1 MAVEPHSVS
10 RMRFGAFEVDLAER
24 DLRRDGLKIKL
35 NEKPFQVLA
44 VLLER
49 AGRIVRRD
57 EIRACLWPADTYVD
71 FDANLNTA
79 LSTLRHALGDSAD
92 KPQYIETV
100 PRQGYRFIAP
110 VQIVEPPAPAPQII
124 AVAQAADS
132 NVPLENTIVL
142 AEPSA
147 TAAKSDIE
155 IDLDAANV
163 APPVFQRASRIAV
176 TSFAC
181 AFVFALA
188 VAGFLYLR
196 RGHASADAWNN
207 AETKVLVA
215 PFENL
220 SGDASLDYLSDGVT
234 EELIT
239 QLGAHSPAHIAV
251 VARTAAMQYRDRH
264 APLAKIAGEQKVG
277 YVVEGT
283 LNRQGDHVHLTAQL
297 FQASDGKIIW
307 AQSYDRGADDL
318 PAIEQDVTVNVA
330 RVLDVNVF
338 EKPSSLAVESARP
351 HQVNADAYDHY
362 LRGLYDMKSHT
373 ETGPDRTAE
382 SVKEFKRAIELDP
395 QFAEPYV
402 GLAQT
407 YVSAAEWSE
416 TDSRSSYAL
425 AKSAA
430 QEAIALDDSLADA
443 HEILAIVLYES
454 DWNWPAAELEF
465 HRALARDPNSAH
477 AIRIYAMYLAATQ
490 RFKQAMDEYQRAE
503 KIDPDPTDTDMN
515 YCTLLTV
522 TRDYDKSIPQCRKV
536 LDESPNNS
544 VAEYYLAAS
553 YAYRSSYADAL
564 ATAKKGGDSPMFQTE
579 VAIVYARTGKKPA
592 AERILSELESK
603 RARKPISDYA
613 LAEVYSELGDKPG
626 ALKLLRRSYEER
638 SPELLFLSDDED
650 FDNLRDTPE
659 FKQLISDIG
668 IPAAQADQKVAQ
680 LPHVEE
686 ARGK

>member
-1 MAVEPHSVS
+1 MAGDQNSVS

-24 DLRRDGLKIKL
+24 DLRRDGLKVKL

-110 VQIVEPPAPAPQII
+110 VDLVEAPPPRIAATAEAPI
-124 AVAQAADS
+124 ANGLLASTTA
-132 NVPLENTIVL
+132 L
-142 AEPSA
+142 AEAAA
-147 TAAKSDIE
+147 TAAKSPVE
-155 IDLDAANV
+155 IDLDAEYSAQ
-163 APPVFQRASRIAV
+163 PFFQRASRTAV

-196 RGHASADAWNN
+196 RGHANADAWNN

-220 SGDASLDYLSDGVT
+220 SGDASFDYLSDGVT

-239 QLGAHSPAHIAV
+239 QLGARSPARIAV
-251 VARTAAMQYRDRH
+251 VARTAAMQYRDHH
-264 APLAKIAGEQKVG
+264 APLAKIAGEQNVG

-283 LNRQGDHVHLTAQL
+283 LNRQADRVHLTAQL

-318 PAIEQDVTVNVA
+318 PNIEEDVAVNVA

-338 EKPSSLAVESARP
+338 EKPSSLAVASPRP

-373 ETGPDRTAE
+373 ETGPNRTAE

-416 TDSRSSYAL
+416 TDARPSYAL
-425 AKSAA
+425 AKTAA
-430 QEAIALDDSLADA
+430 QQAIALDDSLADA

-454 DWNWPAAELEF
+454 DWDWPAAEKEF

-477 AIRIYAMYLAATQ
+477 AMRIYAMYLAATQ
-490 RFKQAMDEYQRAE
+490 RFKQAMDEYQLAE

-515 YCTLLTV
+515 YCTLLTI
-522 TRDYDKSIPQCRKV
+522 TRDYEKSIPQCRKV

-553 YAYRSSYADAL
+553 YSYHQAYADAL
-564 ATAKKGGDSPMFQTE
+564 ATAKMGGDSPMFQTE

-603 RARKPISDYA
+603 RARNPISDYA

-626 ALKLLRRSYEER
+626 ALRLLRRSYEER
-638 SPELLFLSDDED
+638 SPELLFLSEDED
-650 FDNLRDTPE
+650 FDNLRGTPE

-668 IPAAQADQKVAQ
+668 IPAAPAGQKVAQ
-680 LPHVEE
+680 LPRRDDDS
-686 ARGK
+686 RGK